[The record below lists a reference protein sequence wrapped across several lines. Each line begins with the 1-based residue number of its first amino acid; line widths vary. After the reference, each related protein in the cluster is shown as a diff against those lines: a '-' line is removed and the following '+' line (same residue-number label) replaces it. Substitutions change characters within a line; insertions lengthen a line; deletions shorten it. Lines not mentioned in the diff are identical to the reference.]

1 MPQYKY
7 QLQENEMPTRW
18 YNIIAD
24 MKSPPPPYRHPAT
37 LELMTPEDLAPV
49 FPQALIQ
56 QEGSGERWIE
66 IPEEV
71 QDILKMWRPSPLY
84 RARRWEKALDTP
96 AKIYYKW
103 EGVSPP
109 GSHKPN
115 TAIAQCYYAKK
126 EGLEGL
132 ATETGAGQWG
142 SALCF
147 ATQLFGLKCKVF
159 MVAISYQQKPYRRVM
174 METWGGHV
182 VPSPSSETHAGRDI
196 LAKDPE
202 TTGSLGIAISE
213 AIEYAVT
220 HQGYKYSLGSVVNF
234 VLLHQT
240 VIGLEALKQMEMA
253 GDYPDI
259 IIGCAGGGSNA
270 AGLIYPFLRDR
281 LTGSKP
287 NLRAIF
293 VESAACPSMTR
304 GAYAYDWGDTA
315 KTGPVAKM
323 LTVGHGFIPAPVHA
337 GGLRYHGMAPSIS
350 ALLQQGQAEARA
362 YHQNAVLGAAVD
374 FARSEGIIVAPETA
388 HAVRAAYDEAIAC
401 KESGESKVILF
412 NASGHGHFDLSAYDL
427 YLLQELVDY
436 ELEQSSLDAALQDL
450 PKVVEAGA

>member
-1 MPQYKY
+1 MAQFKY
-7 QLQENEMPTRW
+7 QLEESDMPTKW

-24 MKSPPPPYRHPAT
+24 MKSPPPPYLHPAT
-37 LELMTPEDLAPV
+37 LQLMTPEDLAPV

-56 QEGSGERWIE
+56 QEGSRERWIE

-71 QDILKMWRPSPLY
+71 QDVLKMWRPSPLI

-103 EGVSPP
+103 EGVSAA

-115 TAIAQCYYAKK
+115 TAVAQAYYAKQ
-126 EGLEGL
+126 EGLEGF

-159 MVAISYQQKPYRRVM
+159 MVAISYQQKPYRRIM

-182 VPSPSSETHAGRDI
+182 VPSPSSETHAGREL

-202 TTGSLGIAISE
+202 TPGSLGMAISE

-220 HQGYKYSLGSVVNF
+220 HPGYKYSLGSVVNF

-287 NLRAIF
+287 NLRAVF

-323 LTVGHGFIPAPVHA
+323 LTVGHGFVPAPVHA
-337 GGLRYHGMAPSIS
+337 GGLRYHGMSPIIS
-350 ALLQQGQAEARA
+350 RLLEDEIVEARA
-362 YHQNAVLGAAVD
+362 YQQNTVFAAAES
-374 FARSEGIIVAPETA
+374 FTRSEGNIVAPETA
-388 HAVRAAYDEAIAC
+388 HAVQAVYDEAMAC
-401 KESGESKVILF
+401 KESGEAKVILF
-412 NASGHGHFDLSAYDL
+412 NASGHGHFDLGAYDA
-427 YLLQELVDY
+427 YHRKELPDY
-436 ELEQSSLDAALQDL
+436 ELETERIERALVDL
-450 PKVVEAGA
+450 PKIPA